1 MKQVITAKL
10 RLDLSQEQKTLLRE
24 VSLAYRDA
32 LNYISQVAFD
42 NNRTSSANKLQKL
55 AYYDIRD
62 QYSLPSQMACNVC
75 RQVGATY
82 RSLWTKV
89 KQNSQHRKQGKTKKR
104 YKGLDNPPHFVSRTC
119 NLNYGRDFSFVK
131 EGISLITLQ
140 GRIKVS
146 YSGYQKHLDLI
157 KSGEAKAK
165 GAKIYYTPS
174 NKNYYLLVSLEIEK
188 PDIEPTDIKR
198 VSGVDV
204 GQRYLAVETDT
215 QNQVSFYNGKSTIHK
230 ANHYQRRR
238 KSLQRKGTRSAKRRL
253 KKLSGRERRF
263 RADINHQVSKKV
275 AKSNSLIG
283 LEDLTHIRERTNPRC
298 KGKKAS
304 KKQKKANRKQTSWSF
319 AELQS
324 FIDYKAVF
332 NDSLAIKVD
341 ADYTSQTCP
350 HCGHTSRG
358 NRPNKGLNF
367 HCENCGF
374 DLHADLV
381 GARNITMRTL
391 LVRQDWA
398 STGSLSAC
406 PDDPSGSLDVS
417 SDEAKAMRLSR
428 FMELRWTAE
437 TSPNH
442 IAFSD

>member
-10 RLDLSQEQKTLLRE
+10 KLTLSQEQKSLLRE

-32 LNYISQVAFD
+32 LNYVSQVAFD
-42 NNRTSSANKLQKL
+42 NKRTSSANQLQKL

-62 QYSLPSQMACNVC
+62 QFRLPAQMACNVC

-82 RSLWTKV
+82 RTLWTKV

-104 YKGLDNPPHFVSRTC
+104 YKGLDKAPYFGSRTC

-131 EGISLITLQ
+131 EGVSIVTLQ

-157 KSGEAKAK
+157 KSGQAKAK

-188 PDIEPTDIKR
+188 PDIQPTDIKR

-238 KSLQRKGTRSAKRRL
+238 KSLQSKGTRSAKRRL
-253 KKLSGRERRF
+253 KSLSGRERRF
-263 RADINHQVSKKV
+263 RSDVNHQVSKKV

-283 LEDLTHIRERTNPRC
+283 LEDLTHIRERTNPRR

-324 FIDYKAVF
+324 FIDYKAVL

-341 ADYTSQTCP
+341 ADYTSQSCP
-350 HCGHTSRG
+350 HCGHTSKG
-358 NRPNKGLNF
+358 NRPNKGLTF

-374 DLHADLV
+374 SLHADLV
-381 GARNITMRTL
+381 GARNVAMRTL

-406 PDDPSGSLDVS
+406 PDDSLELSDVS

-428 FMELRWTAE
+428 FMGLRWTAE
-437 TSPNH
+437 TSQGAV
-442 IAFSD
+442 I

>member
-10 RLDLSQEQKTLLRE
+10 KLDLSQEQKMLLRE
-24 VSLAYRDA
+24 TSLAYRDA
-32 LNYISQVAFD
+32 LNYVSQVAFE

-62 QYSLPSQMACNVC
+62 EYNLPSQMACNVC

-104 YKGLDNPPHFVSRTC
+104 YNGLDQAPQFVSRTC

-146 YSGYQKHLDLI
+146 YSGSQKHLDLI

-174 NKNYYLLVSLEIEK
+174 HKNYFLLVSLEIEK
-188 PDIEPTDIKR
+188 PDIQPTDIKR

-204 GQRYLAVETDT
+204 GQRYLAVETDP
-215 QNQVSFYNGKSTIHK
+215 QNQVSFYDGQSTIHQAK
-230 ANHYQRRR
+230 HYQRRR
-238 KSLQRKGTRSAKRRL
+238 KSLQRKGTRSAKRRF

-263 RADINHQVSKKV
+263 RADVNHQVSKQV

-283 LEDLTHIRERTNPRC
+283 LENLTHIRERTNLRR
-298 KGKKAS
+298 KGKTAS
-304 KKQKKANRKQTSWSF
+304 RKQRKANRKQTSWSF

-324 FIDYKAVF
+324 FIDYKAVL
-332 NDSLAIKVD
+332 NDSLAIQVD
-341 ADYTSQTCP
+341 ADYTSQSCP
-350 HCGHTSRG
+350 CCGHTSKR
-358 NRPNKGLNF
+358 NRPNKGLTF
-367 HCENCGF
+367 HCENCEF
-374 DLHADLV
+374 ELHADLV
-381 GARNITMRTL
+381 GARNVAMRTL
-391 LVRQDWA
+391 LVRQDWT

-406 PDDPSGSLDVS
+406 PDAPSELSDVS
-417 SDEAKAMRLSR
+417 LDEAKAMRLSR
-428 FMELRWTAE
+428 FMELRWTTE
-437 TSPNH
+437 TSQGAV
-442 IAFSD
+442 I

>member
-10 RLDLSQEQKTLLRE
+10 KLNLSQEQKALLRE

-32 LNYISQVAFD
+32 LNHVSQVAFE

-55 AYYDIRD
+55 TYYDIRD
-62 QYSLPSQMACNVC
+62 KYHLPAQMACNVC

-82 RSLWTKV
+82 RTLWAKV
-89 KQNSQHRKQGKTKKR
+89 KQNSQHREQGKTKKR
-104 YKGLDNPPHFVSRTC
+104 YKGLDKPPQFVSRTC

-131 EGISLITLQ
+131 QGISLISLQ

-157 KSGEAKAK
+157 KSGQTKVK
-165 GAKIYYTPS
+165 GAKIYYTSS

-188 PDIEPTDIKR
+188 PDIQPVDIKR
-198 VSGVDV
+198 ISGVDV
-204 GQRYLAVETDT
+204 GQRYLAVETDI

-263 RADINHQVSKKV
+263 RADVNHQVSKQV
-275 AKSNSLIG
+275 AKPNSLIG
-283 LEDLTHIRERTNPRC
+283 LEDLTHIREQINPRR

-324 FIDYKAVF
+324 FIDYKAVL
-332 NDSLAIKVD
+332 NNSLAIKVD
-341 ADYTSQTCP
+341 ADYTSQSCP

-358 NRPNKGLNF
+358 NRPNKGLTF

-381 GARNITMRTL
+381 GARNIAMRTL
-391 LVRQDWA
+391 LVRQDWT

-406 PDDPSGSLDVS
+406 PDLS
-417 SDEAKAMRLSR
+417 SDEAKAARLSR
-428 FMELRWTAE
+428 FAELRWTAE
-437 TSPNH
+437 RSPNH
-442 IAFSD
+442 IVFSD

>member
-10 RLDLSQEQKTLLRE
+10 KLNLSQEQKTLLRE
-24 VSLAYRDA
+24 VSLDYRDA
-32 LNYISQVAFD
+32 LNYVSQVAFD

-62 QYSLPSQMACNVC
+62 EYNLPSQMACNVC

-104 YKGLDNPPHFVSRTC
+104 YKGLDKPPQFVSRTC

-131 EGISLITLQ
+131 EGISLITLH

-146 YSGYQKHLDLI
+146 YSGYNKHLDLI

-188 PDIEPTDIKR
+188 PDLQPTDIKR

-215 QNQVSFYNGKSTIHK
+215 QNQVSFYNGKYDIHK
-230 ANHYQRRR
+230 AEHYQRRR
-238 KSLQRKGTRSAKRRL
+238 TSLQRKGTRSAKRRL

-263 RADINHQVSKKV
+263 RADVNHQVSKKV

-283 LEDLTHIRERTNPRC
+283 LEDLTHIRDRTNRR
-298 KGKKAS
+298 KSKKAS
-304 KKQKKANRKQTSWSF
+304 EKQKKSNRKQTSWSF

-324 FIDYKAVF
+324 FIDYKAVL

-341 ADYTSQTCP
+341 ADYTSQSCP
-350 HCGHTSRG
+350 CCGHTSKN
-358 NRPNKGLNF
+358 NRPNKGLTF

-381 GARNITMRTL
+381 GSRNIAMRTL
-391 LVRQDWA
+391 LVRQDWT

-406 PDDPSGSLDVS
+406 PGTERSRSADVS

-428 FMELRWTAE
+428 FMELRWTVE

>member
-10 RLDLSQEQKTLLRE
+10 KLNLSKEQKSLLRE

-32 LNYISQVAFD
+32 LNYVSQVAFD
-42 NNRTSSANKLQKL
+42 KSRTSSANKLQKL
-55 AYYDIRD
+55 TYYDIRD
-62 QYSLPSQMACNVC
+62 EFRLPAQMACNVC

-82 RSLWTKV
+82 RTLWTKV

-104 YKGLDNPPHFVSRTC
+104 YKGLDKAPHFGSRTC

-131 EGISLITLQ
+131 EGVSIVTLQ

-157 KSGEAKAK
+157 KSGQAKAK

-174 NKNYYLLVSLEIEK
+174 NKTYYLLVGLEIEK
-188 PDIEPTDIKR
+188 PDIQPTDLRRI
-198 VSGVDV
+198 SGVDV

-215 QNQVSFYNGKSTIHK
+215 QNQVSFYNGKPTIHK

-238 KSLQRKGTRSAKRRL
+238 QSLQRKGTRSAKRRL
-253 KKLSGRERRF
+253 RSLSRRERRF
-263 RADINHQVSKKV
+263 RADINHQVAKKV
-275 AKSNSLIG
+275 AKPNSLIG
-283 LEDLTHIRERTNPRC
+283 LENLTHIRDRTNPSR

-304 KKQKKANRKQTSWSF
+304 KKQRRANREQTSWSF

-324 FIDYKAVF
+324 FIDYKAVL

-341 ADYTSQTCP
+341 ADYTSQSCP
-350 HCGHTSRG
+350 CCGHTSKK
-358 NRPNKGLNF
+358 NRPNKGLTF

-374 DLHADLV
+374 SLHADLV
-381 GARNITMRTL
+381 GARNVAMRTL

-406 PDDPSGSLDVS
+406 PSDSSELSDVS
-417 SDEAKAMRLSR
+417 SDEAKAARLSR
-428 FMELRWTAE
+428 FAELRWTAE
-437 TSPNH
+437 TSQGAV
-442 IAFSD
+442 I

>member
-1 MKQVITAKL
+1 MKIETMKQVITAKL
-10 RLDLSQEQKTLLRE
+10 KLNLSTEQKTLLRE

-32 LNYISQVAFD
+32 LNYVSQVAFD

-62 QYSLPSQMACNVC
+62 HYNLPSQMACNVC

-82 RSLWTKV
+82 RALWTKV
-89 KQNSQHRKQGKTKKR
+89 KQNSQHRKRGKTKKR
-104 YKGLDNPPHFVSRTC
+104 YKGLDKPPQFVSRTC

-131 EGISLITLQ
+131 EGISIITLQ

-157 KSGEAKAK
+157 KCGEAKAK
-165 GAKIYYTPS
+165 GAKIHYSSS
-174 NKNYYLLVSLEIEK
+174 NKTYYLLVSLEIEK
-188 PDIEPTDIKR
+188 SDIQPTDIKR

-215 QNQVSFYNGKSTIHK
+215 KNQASFYNGKSTIHR

-283 LEDLTHIRERTNPRC
+283 LEDLTHIRERTNPRR
-298 KGKKAS
+298 KGKRAS
-304 KKQKKANRKQTSWSF
+304 KKQKKANRKQTSW
-319 AELQS
+319 
-324 FIDYKAVF
+324 Y
-332 NDSLAIKVD
+332 
-341 ADYTSQTCP
+341 
-350 HCGHTSRG
+350 
-358 NRPNKGLNF
+358 
-367 HCENCGF
+367 
-374 DLHADLV
+374 
-381 GARNITMRTL
+381 
-391 LVRQDWA
+391 A
-398 STGSLSAC
+398 S
-406 PDDPSGSLDVS
+406 
-417 SDEAKAMRLSR
+417 
-428 FMELRWTAE
+428 
-437 TSPNH
+437 
-442 IAFSD
+442 

>member
-1 MKQVITAKL
+1 MKQVITAKFKL
-10 RLDLSQEQKTLLRE
+10 NLSQEQKTLLRE

-32 LNYISQVAFD
+32 LNHVSQVAFE
-42 NNRTSSANKLQKL
+42 NNRTSSANQLQKL
-55 AYYDIRD
+55 AYYEVRD
-62 QYSLPSQMACNVC
+62 EFRLPAQMACNVC

-82 RSLWTKV
+82 RTLWTKV
-89 KQNSQHRKQGKTKKR
+89 KENKQHHKEGKTKKR
-104 YKGLDNPPHFVSRTC
+104 YKGLDKPPRFVSRTC

-146 YSGYQKHLDLI
+146 YSGYYKHLHLI

-174 NKNYYLLVSLEIEK
+174 NKSYYLLVSLEIEK
-188 PDIEPTDIKR
+188 SDIQPTDIKR
-198 VSGVDV
+198 ISGIDV

-263 RADINHQVSKKV
+263 RADINHQISKKV
-275 AKSNSLIG
+275 AKPNSLIG
-283 LEDLTHIRERTNPRC
+283 LEDLTHIRDRTNRRQS
-298 KGKKAS
+298 KKAS
-304 KKQKKANRKQTSWSF
+304 KKQKKANRKQTGWSF

-324 FIDYKAVF
+324 FIDYKAVL

-341 ADYTSQTCP
+341 ADYTSQSCP
-350 HCGHTSRG
+350 CCGHTSRS
-358 NRPNKGLNF
+358 NRPNKGLTF

-374 DLHADLV
+374 DVHADLV
-381 GARNITMRTL
+381 GSRNIAMRTL
-391 LVRQDWA
+391 LVRQDWT
-398 STGSLSAC
+398 STGSLSLC
-406 PDDPSGSLDVS
+406 PDVS
-417 SDEAKAMRLSR
+417 SDETKAMRLSR

-437 TSPNH
+437 TSQGAV
-442 IAFSD
+442 I